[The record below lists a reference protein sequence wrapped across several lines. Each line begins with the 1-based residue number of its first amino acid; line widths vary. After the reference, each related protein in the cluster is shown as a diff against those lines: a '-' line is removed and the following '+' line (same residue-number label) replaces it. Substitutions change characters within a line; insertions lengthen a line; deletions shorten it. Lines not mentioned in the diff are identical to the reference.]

1 MMRKTTHKN
10 YKNAFF
16 LAAATKCRYMHQ
28 TYKFRHFYE
37 LKHNTKLP
45 ILMLSTNVKII
56 RKQKIENFDKKT
68 ISFQVITFRRYHFP
82 PMHLNIF

>member
-1 MMRKTTHKN
+1 MRKTTHKN

-37 LKHNTKLP
+37 LKQNSKL
-45 ILMLSTNVKII
+45 
-56 RKQKIENFDKKT
+56 Q
-68 ISFQVITFRRYHFP
+68 ITYSKMFLKYNSKNELLEIDIPFLH
-82 PMHLNIF
+82 I

>member
-37 LKHNTKLP
+37 LKHNTKLQ
-45 ILMLSTNVKII
+45 ILLLLTNVKII
-56 RKQKIENFDKKT
+56 RKRKIENFDKKA
-68 ISFQVITFRRYHFP
+68 ISFQLLHFEDI
-82 PMHLNIF
+82 IFHRCI